1 MALAYTAPTWIDGS
15 GQGISA
21 DQLQAI
27 SNCIEGLVQGSDKAI
42 HDIAINGSTITV
54 TFADGSIQTR
64 TSQNIK
70 SIHSITKTS
79 SSGLVDT
86 HTILYTDGGTSSFT
100 VTNGA
105 DGPQGPQGP
114 QGIQGVPGANGTDG
128 EDGVSVTRVTL
139 ISTVG
144 KVKTYRI
151 SFSDG
156 SHFDYEV
163 TDGSDGADGRDGT
176 NGQDGADGEN
186 GADGISVTGVVLLS
200 TSGKVKTYRMSFSNG
215 SYFDYQVTDG
225 ADGEGAGD
233 MLKSV
238 YDTDNDGV
246 VDSAETLKGLTASVT
261 ELNYMDGVT
270 SSVQTQ
276 LNNKVNNVSGKGLS
290 TEDYTTA
297 EKNKL
302 NGIASGAEVNVIN
315 SADSN
320 FSVSN
325 KVLSLASQV
334 TSKLSEIANK
344 ADANNV
350 YTKTEINTQLNGK
363 ANTSSL
369 DGWTSA
375 VTLAS
380 GNTVTFTGLND
391 SYGYKLFCVN
401 NPNAIQTNCVKTGS
415 GTSMQLVYTVSGDGL
430 QVGITQFKLRIVK

>member
-42 HDIAINGSTITV
+42 HDISINGSTITV

-64 TSQNIK
+64 TSQNNK

-79 SSGLVDT
+79 SSDLVDT
-86 HTILYTDGGTSSFT
+86 YTITYTDGSTSSFT

-105 DGPQGPQGP
+105 PGAQGPQGPQGP
-114 QGIQGVPGANGTDG
+114 QGIQGVPGTNGTAG
-128 EDGVSVTRVTL
+128 EDGVSVT
-139 ISTVG
+139 
-144 KVKTYRI
+144 
-151 SFSDG
+151 
-156 SHFDYEV
+156 
-163 TDGSDGADGRDGT
+163 
-176 NGQDGADGEN
+176 
-186 GADGISVTGVVLLS
+186 GVVLQS
-200 TSGKVKTYRMSFSNG
+200 TSGKVKTYRMSFSDG
-215 SYFDYQVTDG
+215 SHFDFQVTDG

-270 SSVQTQ
+270 SAVQAQ

-302 NGIASGAEVNVIN
+302 NGIASGAEVNAIN
-315 SADSN
+315 STDSN
-320 FSVSN
+320 FSISN

-334 TSKLSEIANK
+334 TSKLSEIDNK
-344 ADANNV
+344 ANA
-350 YTKTEINTQLNGK
+350 
-363 ANTSSL
+363 SSL

-401 NPNAIQTNCVKTGS
+401 NPNAIQTNCTKTGS
-415 GTSMQLVYTVSGDGL
+415 GSSMQLVYTVSGDGL
-430 QVGITQFKLRIVK
+430 QVGVTQFKLRILK